1 MSKMIDT
8 YNIFVVAYHRF
19 TRSNIVCGI
28 FPNEKYAR
36 EFRDA
41 FHSTAKIY
49 LVNRNDIYLGDYG
62 IDMREN
68 IKPIA

>member
-1 MSKMIDT
+1 MIDT
-8 YNIFVVAYHRF
+8 YYIYVVAYHRF

-28 FPNEKYAR
+28 FPNEKEAR
-36 EFRDA
+36 QFRDA

-49 LVNRNDIYLGDYG
+49 PTNRYGIYLGDYG
-62 IDMREN
+62 IDMLEN

>member
-1 MSKMIDT
+1 MINT
-8 YNIFVVAYHRF
+8 YNIFVVAYQRF

-28 FPNEKYAR
+28 FPNEKEAR
-36 EFRDA
+36 QFRDA
-41 FHSTAKIY
+41 FHSSAKIY
-49 LVNRNDIYLGDYG
+49 ATEKYNIYLGDYG

>member
-1 MSKMIDT
+1 MINT
-8 YNIFVVAYHRF
+8 YNIFVVAYQRF

-28 FPNEKYAR
+28 FPNEKEAR
-36 EFRDA
+36 QFRDA
-41 FHSTAKIY
+41 FHSSAKIY
-49 LVNRNDIYLGDYG
+49 ATYKDNIYLGDYG

>member
-1 MSKMIDT
+1 MVDT
-8 YNIFVVAYHRF
+8 YNIYVVAYHRF

-28 FPNEKYAR
+28 FPNEKEAR
-36 EFRDA
+36 WFRDA

-49 LVNRNDIYLGDYG
+49 ATNRDGIYLGDFG